1 MSQCWAGLR
10 DSIYI
15 PYLDD
20 ILCYG
25 KTLDEHLE
33 NLRGVLRRLKKFS
46 VKFEAQKCTFFKK
59 EIKYVGK
66 VIGENRYWDSTIN
79 TEVLENPQK
88 IAGNLT
94 ELLGFL
100 GYFRKTIWD
109 SSIRTEP
116 LYDIL
121 CVPVKNTPSNS
132 MHHLKKTKAQRLFN
146 EKRTKKIKQRE

>member
-1 MSQCWAGLR
+1 M
-10 DSIYI
+10 
-15 PYLDD
+15 
-20 ILCYG
+20 
-25 KTLDEHLE
+25 
-33 NLRGVLRRLKKFS
+33 LRRLKKFS
-46 VKFEAQKCTFFKK
+46 VKFEAQKCAFFKK

-79 TEVLENPQK
+79 TEALENPSK

-100 GYFRKTIWD
+100 GYFRNTIWD
-109 SSIRTEP
+109 LSIRTEP
-116 LYDIL
+116 LCDIL

-132 MHHLKKTKAQRLFN
+132 MHRLKKTKVQRLFN